1 MLMHHKN
8 LYFTQIPGKT
18 NDVIFLKS
26 PRNLH
31 KNIQLMLEF
40 LKGPFFVLHFSY
52 FTLMSFLMMLSV
64 ILLSIWYYFFLK
76 MWSENWSVA
85 AINWLLNLNLIY
97 ETLYWVR
104 KWLVDFS
111 AGKAQ
116 LVSFDQCKNTGAIDV
131 KTDGS
136 VLEEKSFFFIC
147 WGRFLF

>member
-1 MLMHHKN
+1 MLMNHKN
-8 LYFTQIPGKT
+8 FYFTQIPGKT

-26 PRNLH
+26 SRNLH

-64 ILLSIWYYFFLK
+64 ILLSIWYYSFLK
-76 MWSENWSVA
+76 MWSGNWSVA

-111 AGKAQ
+111 AGKTQ

-147 WGRFLF
+147 WG